1 DFGADTGYTP
11 IDLVMTL
18 GLELDAA
25 FAFLSDRLGWAPEVS
40 IELPP
45 PEAEPTELE
54 PVELPEEPRQ
64 PDPLEQYTY
73 VPGLLGDLVDW
84 IVATARRPSRVL
96 ALGAAITVIGTLIG
110 RRAASPTS
118 SATHLYIVSVAPV
131 GSGKDHPRRC
141 IPTLL
146 EAAGAGTHVHV
157 GDIASQSGFN
167 RVLVNMPLGV
177 AVIDEITGF
186 LRRVTSPKASEWE
199 RRLVG

>member
-1 DFGADTGYTP
+1 
-11 IDLVMTL
+11 
-18 GLELDAA
+18 
-25 FAFLSDRLGWAPEVS
+25 
-40 IELPP
+40 
-45 PEAEPTELE
+45 
-54 PVELPEEPRQ
+54 
-64 PDPLEQYTY
+64 
-73 VPGLLGDLVDW
+73 
-84 IVATARRPSRVL
+84 ATARRPSRVL

-141 IPTLL
+141 IPALL

-167 RVLVNMPLGV
+167 RVLIGMPLGV

-199 RRLVG
+199 RRLVGLLCTQWGSSFARFGTMTTAAAQGQDIYCPALSLFGTSTHFEIW